1 MSLTT
6 IILAAGKSTRM
17 LSLKSKILFKISAEP
32 IIQHVYNAAKK
43 IKSNDIICVLSN
55 PPVELTKFIKENNIK
70 SALQKKPS
78 GTADAVKSALKK
90 IPSKRNNNILILCG
104 DVPFISSQ
112 SLNIMLKKLTQ
123 SDLCLGT
130 FSQAN
135 PKGYGRVIRDGH
147 KVIKIVE
154 EKDASEKIKKVTEI
168 NTGIICIKEHVL
180 RKYIGK
186 INNNNKQKEF
196 YLTDLISLLSDNNHK
211 ISTYSI
217 KDELETMG
225 INSKKDLVD
234 LERKLLVKKATNL
247 LNKGVLIRDVQR
259 TDIKGDLKVQKDVDI
274 DINCIFEDKVTI
286 GSNSTI
292 GHNCYLNRC
301 KIGKNVHIKPNT
313 IIFGATIGD
322 NCIVGPY
329 ARIRPGAVLKNNSQ
343 VGNFVEVKN
352 STIGS
357 GTKINHLSYIG
368 DATLGSNINVG
379 AGCITCNYDGEKK
392 YKTVIESNSFIGS
405 GTRLVAPVTVA
416 KGSYIAAGSTVT
428 KDTPG
433 GGSLTIARS
442 KQVSI
447 PKWKSKTTKGKK

>member
-32 IIQHVYNAAKK
+32 IIQHVYNAARK

-55 PPVELTKFIKENNIK
+55 PPEELTKFIKENNIK

-112 SLNIMLKKLTQ
+112 SLNIMIKKLSQ

-130 FSQAN
+130 FNQAN
-135 PKGYGRVIRDGH
+135 PKGYWRVIRDGN

-274 DINCIFEDKVTI
+274 DINCIFEDRVTI

-379 AGCITCNYDGEKK
+379 AGCITCNYDGENK
-392 YKTVIESNSFIGS
+392 YKTIIESNSFIGS

-447 PKWKSKTTKGKK
+447 PKWKNKTIKGKK

>member
-32 IIQHVYNAAKK
+32 IIQHVYNVAKK
-43 IKSNDIICVLSN
+43 IKSDDIICVLSN
-55 PPVELTKFIKENNIK
+55 PPAELTKFIKENNIK

-112 SLNIMLKKLTQ
+112 SLNIMIKKLSQ

-130 FSQAN
+130 FNQAN

-147 KVIKIVE
+147 KVIKIIE

-196 YLTDLISLLSDNNHK
+196 YLTDLIALLSDNNHK

-247 LNKGVLIRDVQR
+247 LNKGALIRDVQR

-379 AGCITCNYDGEKK
+379 AGCITCNYDGENK

-447 PKWKSKTTKGKK
+447 PKWKNKTIKGKK

>member
-43 IKSNDIICVLSN
+43 IKSNNIVCVLSD
-55 PPVELTKFIKENNIK
+55 PPKELTKFIKDNKIHSVN
-70 SALQKKPS
+70 QKNPC

-90 IPSKRNNNILILCG
+90 ISTGTKNNILILCG
-104 DVPFISSQ
+104 DVPFISPR
-112 SLNIMLKKLTQ
+112 SLNIMIKKLNQ

-130 FSQAN
+130 HYQDN
-135 PKGYGRVIRDGH
+135 PTGYGRVVREDNKI
-147 KVIKIVE
+147 IKIVE
-154 EKDASEKIKKVTEI
+154 EKDATEKIRKISEI
-168 NTGIICIKEHVL
+168 NTGIICVKERVL
-180 RKYIGK
+180 RKYISK
-186 INNNNKQKEF
+186 IKNNNKQKEF
-196 YLTDLISLLSDNNHK
+196 YLTDLISLLSDNDHK
-211 ISTYSI
+211 ISSYCI

-234 LERKLLVKKATNL
+234 LERKLLVKKATSL

-274 DINCIFEDKVTI
+274 DINCIFEDKVSI
-286 GSNSTI
+286 GSNTTI

-329 ARIRPGAVLKNNSQ
+329 ARIRPGAVLKNDSQ

-357 GTKINHLSYIG
+357 GTKVNHLSYIG

-392 YKTVIESNSFIGS
+392 HKTVIESDSFIGS

-416 KGSYIAAGSTVT
+416 RGSYIAAGSTVT

-433 GGSLTIARS
+433 DGSLTIARS

-447 PKWKSKTTKGKK
+447 PKWKNKSMKGKK

>member
-32 IIQHVYNAAKK
+32 IIQHVYNAARK

-55 PPVELTKFIKENNIK
+55 PPEELTKFIKENNIK

-112 SLNIMLKKLTQ
+112 SLNIMIKKLSQ

-130 FSQAN
+130 FNQAN
-135 PKGYGRVIRDGH
+135 PKGYGRVIRDGN

-234 LERKLLVKKATNL
+234 LERKLLVKKATDL

-379 AGCITCNYDGEKK
+379 AGCITCNYDGENK

-447 PKWKSKTTKGKK
+447 PKWKNKTIKGKK

>member
-43 IKSNDIICVLSN
+43 IKSDDIICVLSN

-112 SLNIMLKKLTQ
+112 SLNIMIKKLSQ

-130 FSQAN
+130 FNQVN

-447 PKWKSKTTKGKK
+447 PKWKSKTIKGKK

>member
-1 MSLTT
+1 VSLTT

-32 IIQHVYNAAKK
+32 IIQHVYNAARK

-55 PPVELTKFIKENNIK
+55 PPEELTKFIKENNIK

-112 SLNIMLKKLTQ
+112 SLNIMIKKLSQ

-130 FSQAN
+130 FNQAN
-135 PKGYGRVIRDGH
+135 PKGYGRVIRDGN

-357 GTKINHLSYIG
+357 GTKVNHLSYIG

-379 AGCITCNYDGEKK
+379 AGCITCNYDGENK

-447 PKWKSKTTKGKK
+447 PKWKNKTIKGKK

>member
-32 IIQHVYNAAKK
+32 IIQHVYNAARK

-55 PPVELTKFIKENNIK
+55 PPEELTKFIKENNIK

-112 SLNIMLKKLTQ
+112 SLNIMIKKLNQ

-130 FSQAN
+130 FNQVN
-135 PKGYGRVIRDGH
+135 PKGYGRVIRDGN

-379 AGCITCNYDGEKK
+379 AGCITCNYDGENK
-392 YKTVIESNSFIGS
+392 YKTIIESNSFIGS

-447 PKWKSKTTKGKK
+447 PKWKNKTIKGKK

>member
-17 LSLKSKILFKISAEP
+17 LSLKSKILFKISGDP
-32 IIQHVYNAAKK
+32 IIEHVFNASKRHSK
-43 IKSNDIICVLSN
+43 DIVCVLSN
-55 PPVELTKFIKENNIK
+55 PPEILKTFIKEKKIT
-70 SALQKKPS
+70 SVIQKNPC

-90 IPSKRNNNILILCG
+90 IPVKKNNKILILCG
-104 DVPFISSQ
+104 DVPFISSR
-112 SLNIMLKKLTQ
+112 SLAAMVKRVDN

-130 FSQAN
+130 FHQSN
-135 PKGYGRVIRDGH
+135 PTGYGRVIRDGNNI
-147 KVIKIVE
+147 VKIIE
-154 EKDASEKIKKVTEI
+154 EKDATNKIKKIGEI
-168 NTGIICIKEHVL
+168 NTGIICVKEDIL
-180 RKYIGK
+180 RKYINK
-186 INNNNKQKEF
+186 IKNNNKQKEF

-211 ISTYSI
+211 ISSYCI
-217 KDELETMG
+217 KEELETMG

-234 LERKLLVKKATNL
+234 LERKLLVKKATDL

-274 DINCIFEDKVTI
+274 DINCIFEDKVSI
-286 GSNSTI
+286 GSSTTI

-343 VGNFVEVKN
+343 VGNFVEIKN

-357 GTKINHLSYIG
+357 GTKVNHLSYIG

-392 YKTVIESNSFIGS
+392 HKTVIESDSFIGS

-416 KGSYIAAGSTVT
+416 RGSYIAAGSTVT

-433 GGSLTIARS
+433 DGSLTIARS

-447 PKWKSKTTKGKK
+447 PKWKSKSQKGKK

>member
-17 LSLKSKILFKISAEP
+17 LSLKSKILFKISGLP
-32 IIQHVYNAAKK
+32 IIEHVYNTSKK
-43 IKSNDIICVLSN
+43 LSNDIVCVLSN
-55 PPVELTKFIKENNIK
+55 PPKELTSFVKEKKIK
-70 SALQKKPS
+70 SAMQSNPS
-78 GTADAVKSALKK
+78 GTADAVKSGLKK
-90 IPSKRNNNILILCG
+90 IDAKKNNKILILCG
-104 DVPFISSQ
+104 DVPFISSKTL
-112 SLNIMLKKLTQ
+112 SAMIKKLETC
-123 SDLCLGT
+123 DLCLGT
-130 FSQAN
+130 YHQNN
-135 PKGYGRVIRDGH
+135 PTGYGRVIRDG
-147 KVIKIVE
+147 KKIIKIVE
-154 EKDASEKIKKVTEI
+154 EKDATEKQRKITEI
-168 NTGIICIKEHVL
+168 NTGVICIKEPIL
-180 RKYIGK
+180 RKYIYMIK
-186 INNNNKQKEF
+186 NNNNQKEF
-196 YLTDLISLLSDNNHK
+196 YLTDLISLLSDNNHNV
-211 ISTYSI
+211 SSFSI

-225 INSKKDLVD
+225 INSKKDLVS
-234 LERKLLVKKATNL
+234 LERKLLVRKATDL
-247 LNKGVLIRDVQR
+247 LEKGVLIRDVQR
-259 TDIKGDLKVQKDVDI
+259 TDIKGNLKVQKDVDI
-274 DINCIFEDKVTI
+274 DINCIFEDEVSI
-286 GSNSTI
+286 GSSSTI

-352 STIGS
+352 SIIGT

-368 DATLGSNINVG
+368 DAILGSNINVG

-392 YKTVIESNSFIGS
+392 HKTKIESNSFIGS

-433 GGSLTIARS
+433 DGSLTIARS

-447 PKWKSKTTKGKK
+447 PKWKNKTIKGKK

>member
-17 LSLKSKILFKISAEP
+17 LSLKSKILFKISGEP

-43 IKSNDIICVLSN
+43 VNSNDIICVLSN
-55 PPVELTKFIKENNIK
+55 PPVELTKFIKENDIK

-379 AGCITCNYDGEKK
+379 AGCITCNYDGENK
-392 YKTVIESNSFIGS
+392 YKTIIESNSFIGS

-447 PKWKSKTTKGKK
+447 PKWKNKTIKGKK

>member
-1 MSLTT
+1 VSLTT

-32 IIQHVYNAAKK
+32 IIQHVYNAARK

-55 PPVELTKFIKENNIK
+55 PPEELTKFIKENNIK

-78 GTADAVKSALKK
+78 GTADAVKSALKN
-90 IPSKRNNNILILCG
+90 IPSKCNNNILILCG

-112 SLNIMLKKLTQ
+112 SLNIMIKKLSE

-130 FSQAN
+130 FNQAN
-135 PKGYGRVIRDGH
+135 PKGYGRVIREGN

-186 INNNNKQKEF
+186 INNHNKQKEF

-392 YKTVIESNSFIGS
+392 YKTIIESNSFIGS

-433 GGSLTIARS
+433 DGSLTIARS

-447 PKWKSKTTKGKK
+447 PKWKNKTIKGKK

>member
-32 IIQHVYNAAKK
+32 IIQHVYNAARK

-55 PPVELTKFIKENNIK
+55 PPEELTKFIKENNIK

-112 SLNIMLKKLTQ
+112 SLNIMIKKLSQ

-130 FSQAN
+130 FNQAN
-135 PKGYGRVIRDGH
+135 PKGYGRVIRDGN

>member
-43 IKSNDIICVLSN
+43 IKSNDVVCVLST
-55 PPVELTKFIKENNIK
+55 PPKELIKFIKDNKILAVNQNN
-70 SALQKKPS
+70 PC

-90 IPSKRNNNILILCG
+90 IPDRPNNKILILCG
-104 DVPFISSQ
+104 DVPFISTK
-112 SLNIMLKKLTQ
+112 SLNIMIKKLDK
-123 SDLCLGT
+123 SDLCIGT
-130 FSQAN
+130 FNQVN
-135 PKGYGRVIRDGH
+135 PTGYGRIVREDNKIRR
-147 KVIKIVE
+147 IIE
-154 EKDASEKIKKVTEI
+154 EKDANDKTKKIQEI
-168 NTGIICIKEHVL
+168 NTGIICVKESVL
-180 RKYIGK
+180 RKYIGRVK
-186 INNNNKQKEF
+186 NNNKQKEF
-196 YLTDLISLLSDNNHK
+196 YLTDLIQILSDNGHK
-211 ISTYSI
+211 ISSYSI

-234 LERKLLVKKATNL
+234 LERKLLVKKATAL
-247 LNKGVLIRDVQR
+247 LNKGALIRDVQR

-274 DINCIFEDKVTI
+274 DINCIFEDKVSI
-286 GSNSTI
+286 GSNTTI

-357 GTKINHLSYIG
+357 GTKVNHLSYIG

-392 YKTVIESNSFIGS
+392 YKTIIESDSFIGS

-433 GGSLTIARS
+433 DGSLTIARS

-447 PKWKSKTTKGKK
+447 PKWKNKSMKGKK

>member
-43 IKSNDIICVLSN
+43 IKSDDIICVLSN

-112 SLNIMLKKLTQ
+112 SLNIMIKKLSQ

-130 FSQAN
+130 FNQAN

-196 YLTDLISLLSDNNHK
+196 YLTDLIALLSDNNHK

>member
-17 LSLKSKILFKISAEP
+17 LSLKSKILFKISGLP
-32 IIQHVYNAAKK
+32 IIEHVYNTSKK
-43 IKSNDIICVLSN
+43 LSNDIVCVLSN
-55 PPVELTKFIKENNIK
+55 PPKELTSFVKEKKIK
-70 SALQKKPS
+70 SAMQSNPS
-78 GTADAVKSALKK
+78 GTADAVKSGLKK
-90 IPSKRNNNILILCG
+90 IDAKKNNKILILCG
-104 DVPFISSQ
+104 DVPFISSKTL
-112 SLNIMLKKLTQ
+112 SAMIKKLETC
-123 SDLCLGT
+123 DLCLGT
-130 FSQAN
+130 YHQNN
-135 PKGYGRVIRDGH
+135 PTGYGRVIRDG
-147 KVIKIVE
+147 KKIIKIVE
-154 EKDASEKIKKVTEI
+154 EKDATEKQRKITEI
-168 NTGIICIKEHVL
+168 NTGVICIKEPIL
-180 RKYIGK
+180 RKYIYMIK
-186 INNNNKQKEF
+186 NNNNQKEF
-196 YLTDLISLLSDNNHK
+196 YLTDLISLLSDNNHNV
-211 ISTYSI
+211 SSFSI

-225 INSKKDLVD
+225 INSKKDLVS
-234 LERKLLVKKATNL
+234 LERKLLVRKATDL
-247 LNKGVLIRDVQR
+247 LEKGVLIRDVQR
-259 TDIKGDLKVQKDVDI
+259 TDIKGNLKVQKDVDI
-274 DINCIFEDKVTI
+274 DINCIFEDEVSI
-286 GSNSTI
+286 GSSSTI

-352 STIGS
+352 SVIGT

-368 DATLGSNINVG
+368 DAILGSNINVG

-392 YKTVIESNSFIGS
+392 HKTKIESNSFIGS

-433 GGSLTIARS
+433 DGSLTIARS

-447 PKWKSKTTKGKK
+447 PKWKNKTIKGKK

>member
-32 IIQHVYNAAKK
+32 IIQHVYNAARK

-55 PPVELTKFIKENNIK
+55 PPEELTKFIKENNIK

-112 SLNIMLKKLTQ
+112 SLNIMIKKLNQ

-130 FSQAN
+130 FNQVN
-135 PKGYGRVIRDGH
+135 PKGYGRVIRDGN

-259 TDIKGDLKVQKDVDI
+259 TDIKGDSKVQKDVDI

-379 AGCITCNYDGEKK
+379 AGCITCNYDGENK
-392 YKTVIESNSFIGS
+392 YKTIIESNSFIGS

-447 PKWKSKTTKGKK
+447 PKWKNKTIKGKK

>member
-32 IIQHVYNAAKK
+32 IIQHVYNAARK

-55 PPVELTKFIKENNIK
+55 PPEELTKFIKENNIK

-112 SLNIMLKKLTQ
+112 SLTIMIKKLSQ

-130 FSQAN
+130 FNQAN
-135 PKGYGRVIRDGH
+135 PKGYGRVIRDGN
-147 KVIKIVE
+147 KVIKIIE
-154 EKDASEKIKKVTEI
+154 EKDASEKIKQVTEI
-168 NTGIICIKEHVL
+168 DTGIICIKEHLL

-379 AGCITCNYDGEKK
+379 AGCITCNYDGENK

-405 GTRLVAPVTVA
+405 GTRLVAPVTIA

-447 PKWKSKTTKGKK
+447 PKWKNKTIKGKK

>member
-32 IIQHVYNAAKK
+32 IIQHVYNAARK

-55 PPVELTKFIKENNIK
+55 PPEELTKFIKENNIK

-112 SLNIMLKKLTQ
+112 SLNIMIKKLSQ

-130 FSQAN
+130 FNQAN
-135 PKGYGRVIRDGH
+135 PKGYGRVIRDGN

-379 AGCITCNYDGEKK
+379 AGCITCNYDGENK
-392 YKTVIESNSFIGS
+392 YKTIIESNSFIGS

-447 PKWKSKTTKGKK
+447 PKWKSKTIKGKK